1 MKICDSQIFK
11 KNVMEEI
18 ITKEDLRQFGL
29 QLLDKMRIIVQETTP
44 AQTELVQPEWLKS
57 KAVKKLL
64 DISAGS
70 VQNLRVTQKVRFKK
84 VLGSYYYNKEDLQKL
99 FNDESDK

>member
-1 MKICDSQIFK
+1 MRQSNFN

-44 AQTELVQPEWLKS
+44 TQTELVQPEWLKS

-99 FNDESDK
+99 FNDEPDK

>member
-1 MKICDSQIFK
+1 MKICDSQILK

-44 AQTELVQPEWLKS
+44 TQTELVQPEWLKS

-99 FNDESDK
+99 FNDEPDK